1 MSSASDDPPSDR
13 VSAGAASDLPAAR
26 AESDPSRSGQPRTA
40 NEEVREGTD
49 PQKVTADNGEPPAPR
64 PRRRRR
70 RRRPRDAAVA
80 DAVASSQNE
89 HKERAA
95 GATPQPGEFPTKP
108 LGGDVALP
116 RRRHRHRSTGPNAG
130 REEVRAGERAQTTE
144 GAPPFGP
151 GSARRGALPGAGD
164 AQGATTQYDGPPPAH
179 PGRRRRR
186 RRPSAAAVSVGERAS
201 GGEAPPEGSA
211 PATLPLVQNA
221 ARQTA
226 PEGGRAPQ
234 LGKLGG
240 RRRRRRFPRSA
251 TTMPPDEHQAADQ
264 SAEGTSATA
273 PNRRVGPHRGLQSRG
288 PRDGH
293 DRNEATDERRLRDV
307 RPGDQVPGGR
317 PRELTGSRPDGRE
330 QSLRVTPE
338 RRKGAPGPR
347 DRRRRNESEKR
358 PEQRLYALESVVD
371 RGFEDVPD
379 ETDNAT
385 RRVHWTIT
393 KRTVADQQSGKPI
406 SATYVL
412 KRDEVD
418 TEFPSLGTARAA
430 ANKTIVHPEKL
441 TLSKAEH
448 AAAKK

>member
-26 AESDPSRSGQPRTA
+26 AESDPSRSGQPRSA

-49 PQKVTADNGEPPAPR
+49 PQKVTTDNGEPPAPR

-108 LGGDVALP
+108 LGGDVAPP

-144 GAPPFGP
+144 GA
-151 GSARRGALPGAGD
+151 
-164 AQGATTQYDGPPPAH
+164 H

-186 RRPSAAAVSVGERAS
+186 RRPLAAAVSVGETAS

-226 PEGGRAPQ
+226 PEGGREPQ

-264 SAEGTSATA
+264 SSEGTSATA
-273 PNRRVGPHRGLQSRG
+273 PNRRAGPHRGLQSRG

-307 RPGDQVPGGR
+307 RPGDQVPEGR

-330 QSLRVTPE
+330 QSSRVTPE

-347 DRRRRNESEKR
+347 DRRRRNEPEKR

-418 TEFPSLGTARAA
+418 KEFPSLGTARAA